1 MVRVEEKSLVGRE
14 LELADI
20 AGLIGDVGVGRGRV
34 ALVLGEPGIGK
45 TRLAE
50 SADTMA
56 RQSGFEVAWGRCSSV
71 DMPSYWPWKQVLTNL
86 LGEADLL
93 DHGRFA
99 SQPELFAA
107 IAEAIEARTRAHAVL
122 VIFEDAHW
130 ADPGSLAALE
140 FLAGVVSG
148 QGLML
153 LVTARDATVPLP
165 ISAGVRRL
173 PLAGLDRDATAAL
186 VRHIVGPEASPDYIA
201 EVHRRTGGNPFFT
214 SEVARL
220 QLSRGTP
227 TGAIPPGVRQVLEHR
242 LARLPQESF
251 DLLQVASVV
260 GSPHIGVLA
269 GVTRAPEADVA
280 ALLVEPAAAGVI
292 VAGAF
297 AHDLMRETLYLGI
310 GPNRRAALH
319 RQVAEHL
326 QGGGPAELARHWSL
340 ASGED
345 ARMHA
350 AKLALVAGD
359 MAVAGLA
366 HEQAIGQYR
375 MALELGAEGLDVR
388 RRMGEA
394 QVQAGHIGAGRDT
407 LRLVARKARKTEAA
421 EDLARAVLAMGGG
434 VGGFEVDVFDLQQGR
449 LLEDALRLLPDQ
461 DSALR
466 AAVLARLSVASA
478 ATASADERAR
488 LADQAAKMARR
499 VGDAEAEVAA
509 LAAFCDARSGPA
521 YVHERIEAAGLMLA
535 LAHHHALLELLGRRL
550 RLRARLELGDLTGVD
565 ADIAAYARVA
575 DRLRSPTYSWL
586 VPLWRGMRAVLD
598 GDLDAGSRFADEVA
612 NLAETA
618 QSPNAEM
625 MSWTL
630 RWRIARLRQDT
641 NAIGTL
647 IRRMAEWPGN
657 IPGWDC
663 VFALLFAESGDPER
677 GRRHLLRMMDAGVDS
692 LPVDS
697 EWVELLWLLGEAAML
712 LDERDAA
719 HAVHNALEP
728 YAELWAVDGYG
739 GACFGQV
746 FDLLARLSEY
756 QDRPLAVPPGRAA
769 FVRTGTVWR
778 LEFRGR
784 SATVVDSK
792 GMRDLAALLI
802 RPGQEVH
809 VLDLVEAAGG
819 PSRAEAG
826 TDTGPMIDA
835 AARKAYR
842 RRLVDLEEE
851 IDAASRDHDQGRLER
866 LHAEK
871 DFLAAELSAVLGLGG
886 RTRVTG
892 DRIERA
898 RKAVAMRIS
907 TALKAIDTV
916 HPELARH
923 LRNSV
928 STGRFCSYRPDQ
940 ELTWQLTGTT

>member
-1 MVRVEEKSLVGRE
+1 VVRVEEQSLVGRE
-14 LELADI
+14 PELA
-20 AGLIGDVGVGRGRV
+20 ALARLIGDAGAGRGRV
-34 ALVLGEPGIGK
+34 GLMIGEAGIGK

-50 SADTMA
+50 AAETMA
-56 RQSGFEVAWGRCSSV
+56 RQSGFDVAWGRCSAIE
-71 DMPSYWPWKQVLTNL
+71 MPSYWPWRQVLTNL
-86 LGEADLL
+86 LGETDLL
-93 DHGRFA
+93 DLGRFA
-99 SQPELFAA
+99 SQPELLAA
-107 IAEAIEARTRAHAVL
+107 VAEAIEARTRAQAVL

-130 ADPGSLAALE
+130 ADPGSLALLD
-140 FLAGVVSG
+140 FLSGVVAG
-148 QGLML
+148 QRLML
-153 LVTARDATVPLP
+153 LVTARDDAVPLP
-165 ISAGVRRL
+165 AAAGVRRL
-173 PLAGLDRDATAAL
+173 PLAGLNRDATAT
-186 VRHIVGPEASPDYIA
+186 VVQQIVGQASQDYIA

-220 QLSRGTP
+220 QVSRGTP

-260 GSPHIGVLA
+260 GSPHIGILA
-269 GVTRAPEADVA
+269 SVTGIPETDVEA
-280 ALLVEPAAAGVI
+280 QLVEPAAAGVI
-292 VAGAF
+292 VDGAF

-310 GPNRRAALH
+310 TPNRRAGLH
-319 RQVAEHL
+319 RKVAELL

-345 ARMHA
+345 ARRHA
-350 AKLALVAGD
+350 AELALVAGD

-366 HEQAIGQYR
+366 HEQAIGHYR
-375 MALELGAEGLDVR
+375 MALELGAGGLDVR

-407 LRLVARKARKTEAA
+407 LRLVARKAMETEAA
-421 EDLARAVLAMGGG
+421 EVLARAVLAMGGG
-434 VGGFEVDVFDLQQGR
+434 IGGFEVNVLDFEQER
-449 LLEDALRLLPDQ
+449 LLKEALRLLPAQ

-478 ATASADERAR
+478 AGASPDERAS

-499 VGDAEAEVAA
+499 VGDPEAEVAA

-521 YVHERIEAAGLMLA
+521 YVHERIEAAGQMLA

-565 ADIAAYARVA
+565 ADIAMYARVA

-586 VPLWRGMRAVLD
+586 VPMWRGMRAVLD
-598 GDLDAGSRFADEVA
+598 GDLDAGSRYADEVA
-612 NLAETA
+612 TLAETA

-630 RWRIARLRQDT
+630 RYRIARLHHDT
-641 NAIGTL
+641 RAIGKL
-647 IRRMAEWPGN
+647 GWRIAEWAEDFPGS
-657 IPGWDC
+657 DC
-663 VFALLFAESGDPER
+663 VMALLFAESGEPER
-677 GRRHLLRMMDAGVDS
+677 GRRHLRRLMDAGLDS

-697 EWVELLWLLGEAAML
+697 EWVEELWLLGEAAML
-712 LDERDAA
+712 LDEHDAA
-719 HAVHNALEP
+719 RAVHNALEP
-728 YAELWAVDGYG
+728 YAALWAVDGYG

-746 FDLLARLSEY
+746 AELLGRLAEY
-756 QDRPLAVPPGRAA
+756 LGRPLAALPGRSA

-792 GMRDLAALLI
+792 GMRDLAILLG
-802 RPGQEVH
+802 RPEQEVY
-809 VLDLVEAAGG
+809 VLDLVEVAGG

-826 TDTGPMIDA
+826 RDTGPMIDA
-835 AARKAYR
+835 AARSAYR

-851 IDAASRDHDQGRLER
+851 IDEASRNHDQGRLEKFQ
-866 LHAEK
+866 AEK
-871 DFLAAELSAVLGLGG
+871 DFLTAELSAAFGLGG
-886 RTRVTG
+886 RVRITG
-892 DRIERA
+892 DRAERA
-898 RKAVAMRIS
+898 RKAVAMRIG

-940 ELTWQLTGTT
+940 ELSWQLAETT

>member
-1 MVRVEEKSLVGRE
+1 MKVEEQSLVGRE
-14 LELADI
+14 PELA
-20 AGLIGDVGVGRGRV
+20 ALAELLGDAAAGRGRV
-34 ALVLGEPGIGK
+34 AVMLGEPGIGK
-45 TRLAE
+45 TRLSEA
-50 SADTMA
+50 ADTMA
-56 RQSGFEVAWGRCSSV
+56 RRLGFDVAWGRCSSV
-71 DMPSYWPWKQVLTNL
+71 DMPSYWPWKQVVTNL
-86 LGEADLL
+86 LGETDLL
-93 DHGRFA
+93 EHGRFA

-107 IAEAIEARTRAHAVL
+107 IAEAIEARTRADAVL

-130 ADPGSLAALE
+130 ADPGSLALLE

-148 QGLML
+148 QRLML
-153 LVTARDATVPLP
+153 MVTARDQVVLLP
-165 ISAGVRRL
+165 TSAGVRRL
-173 PLAGLDRDATAAL
+173 PLTGLDQDATAAL
-186 VRHIVGPEASPDYIA
+186 VRHIVGAEASQDYIA

-227 TGAIPPGVRQVLEHR
+227 TGAIPPGVRQVLERR

-251 DLLQVASVV
+251 ELLQVASVV
-260 GSPHIGVLA
+260 GSPHIGILSA
-269 GVTRAPEADVA
+269 VTGMPEAEVE

-310 GPNRRAALH
+310 SPNRRATLH
-319 RQVAEHL
+319 REVAECL

-340 ASGED
+340 AAGED
-345 ARMHA
+345 APIHA
-350 AKLALVAGD
+350 AELALVAGD

-366 HEQAIGQYR
+366 HEQAIDHYR
-375 MALELGAEGLDVR
+375 MALDLGAGGLDVR
-388 RRMGEA
+388 RQMGEA

-407 LRLVARKARKTEAA
+407 LRLVARKAREAGA
-421 EDLARAVLAMGGG
+421 GDVLARSLLAMGGG
-434 VGGFEVDVFDLQQGR
+434 VGGFEVDVFDLEQGP
-449 LLEDALRLLPDQ
+449 LLEDALRLLPDG

-466 AAVLARLSVASA
+466 AAVIARLSVASA
-478 ATASADERAR
+478 AVASPDERAS
-488 LADQAAKMARR
+488 LADQATNMARR
-499 VGDAEAEVAA
+499 VGDVEAEVAA

-521 YVHERIEAAGLMLA
+521 YVQERIEAAGRMLA
-535 LAHHHALLELLGRRL
+535 LAHHHSLLELLGRRL

-586 VPLWRGMRAVLD
+586 VPMWRGMRAVLD
-598 GDLDAGSRFADEVA
+598 GDLDAGDRYAKQVA
-612 NLAETA
+612 TLAQTA

-625 MSWTL
+625 MAWTL
-630 RWRIARLRQDT
+630 SWRIARLRQDSR
-641 NAIGTL
+641 AIRELVG
-647 IRRMAEWPGN
+647 RMVEWAETFAGS
-657 IPGWDC
+657 DC
-663 VFALLFAESGDPER
+663 TFALLFAESGDPER
-677 GRRHLLRMMDAGVDS
+677 GRRHLRRLMNAGLDS

-697 EWVELLWLLGEAAML
+697 EWVEMLWLLGEAAIL
-712 LDERDAA
+712 LEEREAEQ
-719 HAVHNALEP
+719 AVHDALEP
-728 YAELWAVDGYG
+728 YADLWAVDGYG

-746 FDLLARLSEY
+746 SDLLARLAEY
-756 QDRPLAVPPGRAA
+756 LDRPSGAPPGRAG

-784 SATVVDSK
+784 SITVVDSK
-792 GMRDLAALLI
+792 GMRDLAVLLG

-809 VLDLVEAAGG
+809 VLDLVEGSGG

-826 TDTGPMIDA
+826 IDTGPMIDA
-835 AARKAYR
+835 AARSAYR

-851 IDAASRDHDQGRLER
+851 IDEASREHDLGRLEK
-866 LHAEK
+866 LEPEK
-871 DFLAAELSAVLGLGG
+871 EFLVSELSAALGLGG

-892 DRIERA
+892 DRTERA
-898 RKAVAMRIS
+898 RKAVAMRIG
-907 TALKAIDTV
+907 TALKAIETV

-940 ELTWQLTGTT
+940 ELSWQLTGTS